1 LPFALEPHMDTV
13 AEIKQKLDIASVIG
27 EYLEL
32 KKAGM
37 NFRARCPFHHEKT
50 PSFFVSPDRQS
61 FHCFGCGE
69 GGDMFSFIQKIEG
82 VEFPEAL
89 RLLAQKAGVTIERF
103 DPRIAS
109 QKNRLVDVCE
119 EAAKFW
125 QANLKKDIGKKAN
138 EYITRRKIKPET
150 ILEFKIGY
158 APDSWDATMKH
169 LLAQKFNE
177 SEIFK
182 AGFTV
187 QKENTTSYYDRFRD
201 RLMFPILDVH
211 GNVIGFSGRTLKAD
225 EQAKYIN
232 TPESPIYHKGKVLY
246 GLDKA
251 KLAIRELGHVIVVEG
266 NMDALTAQEAGY
278 RHTVACSGTALTT
291 EQIQLLKRYTNN
303 IALCFDADEAG
314 QNAARRS
321 IDLLF
326 AAEMNVKIVK
336 VKSGK
341 DPDECIKN
349 SLADWEESLRSAK
362 LAMDFYLDS
371 YLTAENLQ
379 NINKKKLAVKNV
391 LTEIAKLADKIEQD
405 HWIKKLAEIINVK
418 SDLLWEAL
426 RPTTKKSTVQSGGS
440 AFAVVMPKSAVQSN
454 MEKVFTILLNEPKL
468 IPYVVEHLL
477 PEMVTVEKLVTF
489 YTKLI
494 SCYNKNKPQI
504 HAENI
509 TKLLEAENQP
519 LPPEY
524 LDYLILLIGKEYDGF
539 TEVQLR
545 EELIDLVLAI
555 KLDYFNRQ
563 IELHRQRLEQASS
576 AGDTAQEQEA
586 QRLVQWFSEEKARVQ
601 S

>member
-1 LPFALEPHMDTV
+1 MDSV

-32 KKAGM
+32 KKTGM

-109 QKNRLVDVCE
+109 QKNRMVDVCE

-138 EYITRRKIKPET
+138 EYIARRRIKPET
-150 ILEFKIGY
+150 VMEFRLGY

-187 QKENTTSYYDRFRD
+187 QKEKSTSYYDRFRD

-251 KLAIRELGHVIVVEG
+251 KLAIRERGHVIVVEG

-278 RHTVACSGTALTT
+278 RHVVACSGTALTPD
-291 EQIQLLKRYTNN
+291 QIQLLKRYTNN

-326 AAEMNVKIVK
+326 AAEINVKIIK

-362 LAMDFYLDS
+362 LAMEFYFDS
-371 YLTAENLQ
+371 YLTPENLQ

-391 LTEIAKLADKIEQD
+391 LIEIAKLADKIEQD
-405 HWIKKLAEIINVK
+405 HWIKKMAEIINVK

-426 RPTTKKSTVQSGGS
+426 RPAKKKEFERAGAGG
-440 AFAVVMPKSAVQSN
+440 AGGPLTLAPKSAMQKN
-454 MEKVFTILLNEPKL
+454 IEKILTILLNEPKL
-468 IPYVVEHLL
+468 IPYVIEHLPAEML
-477 PEMVTVEKLVTF
+477 PEQPLAGF
-489 YTKLI
+489 YSVLI
-494 SCYNKNKPQI
+494 LCYNKNKLQI
-504 HAENI
+504 QAENI
-509 TKLLEAENQP
+509 AKLLEAEKQP

-524 LDYLILLIGKEYDGF
+524 LDFLILLIGKEYDGF
-539 TEVQLR
+539 TEVQLH

-563 IELHRQRLEQASS
+563 VEKHRQLLEQASRANNS
-576 AGDTAQEQEA
+576 EAEREEQKM
-586 QRLVQWFSEEKARVQ
+586 VQWFSEERARVQ